1 MEALHPRPVGRRS
14 CSPLDPGALTAAAPV
29 NTPPLSL
36 APDRDPWDRQPDE
49 TARRYSQFR
58 AYLDLGRTRTLAE
71 SSRTLALSA
80 AYVRNLAA
88 AHRWRDRAAAYDRHG
103 DLLADAAWLE
113 ERRQAA
119 RDDARTLAKAAAIVE
134 AALDAIDPT
143 DIRVPDLIRLLDVV
157 MRHRRALL
165 GNATQ
170 ATTVVVTSQAAVD
183 RDEFSRLPPEQQR
196 VRIADLAASV
206 LRRTRALAGE
216 DDDED
221 DQVVTRIA

>member
-1 MEALHPRPVGRRS
+1 
-14 CSPLDPGALTAAAPV
+14 V
-29 NTPPLSL
+29 NAPPLSL
-36 APDRDPWDRQPDE
+36 DPARDPWDRQPDE

-103 DLLADAAWLE
+103 DLLADAEWLE

-143 DIRVPDLIRLLDVV
+143 DIRLPDLIRLLDVV
-157 MRHRRALL
+157 MRQRRALL
-165 GNATQ
+165 GNAY
-170 ATTVVVTSQAAVD
+170 ATTSTVLVTSTGATAEASFAAD
-183 RDEFSRLPPEQQR
+183 LAEFQSLPPEQQR
-196 VRIADLAASV
+196 ARITDLATSV
-206 LRRTRALAGE
+206 LRRTRALSDE
-216 DDDED
+216 DQED
-221 DQVVTRIA
+221 DQVVPRSA